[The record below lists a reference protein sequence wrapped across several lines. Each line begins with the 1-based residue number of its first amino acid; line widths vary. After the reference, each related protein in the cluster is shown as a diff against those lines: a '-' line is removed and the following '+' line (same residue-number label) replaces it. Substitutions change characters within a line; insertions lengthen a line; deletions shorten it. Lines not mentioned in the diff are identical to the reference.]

1 MVTTGFGAKIGCVLA
16 ACAFAAAAEA
26 GGIAVVECDVL
37 NLPVQIDF
45 ENFPRVVNGTK
56 YDDLLSFPGA
66 TIGERFAGQALAE
79 FRTFDL
85 LDLNASAPLRLLA
98 GAPGQNLSVEA
109 RGQRQNTLYGVGPLG
124 FERKSGS
131 GEGAI
136 SILFT
141 ADQQAIGASFELE
154 MAYAGSPP
162 PGSVRIAFFG
172 RDAALL
178 GEVSFSGQGRTR
190 VCFQT
195 EGAGI
200 AGVSITNTDI
210 QGISIDDI
218 AFSNVPVLG

>member
-1 MVTTGFGAKIGCVLA
+1 MVITGFKAKIGSALA
-16 ACAFAAAAEA
+16 LCAFAGAAGA
-26 GGIAVVECDVL
+26 GGITVADCDAL
-37 NLPVQIDF
+37 NLPIQIDF
-45 ENFPRVVNGTK
+45 EDFPRVVNGTN
-56 YDDLLSFPGA
+56 YDDLLRFPGA
-66 TIGERFAGQALAE
+66 SIGERFAGQALAE

-98 GAPGQNLSVEA
+98 GAPGHNLSVEA
-109 RGQRQNTLYGVGPLG
+109 RGQRQNTLYGLGPMG
-124 FERKSGS
+124 FEHKSGS

-154 MAYAGSPP
+154 MVYAGSPP

-172 RDAALL
+172 RDATLL

-190 VCFQT
+190 ACFQT

-218 AFSNVPVLG
+218 AFSHVLVLG